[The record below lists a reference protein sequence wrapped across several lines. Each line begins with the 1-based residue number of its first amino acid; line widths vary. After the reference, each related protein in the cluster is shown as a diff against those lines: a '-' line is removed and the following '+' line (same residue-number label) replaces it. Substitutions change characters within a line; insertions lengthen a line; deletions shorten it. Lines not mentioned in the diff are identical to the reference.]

1 MASLRI
7 TTRTGKAIDFD
18 TNFDVAKSIA
28 EHHTKGGVF
37 FSCCNGIG
45 MSIDYENILAIQF
58 DAISQPTKTAIAS
71 EQKPV
76 LGTDAKAKSDAA
88 DNIKDVMSAAPDD
101 KDIEALANE
110 INSVVPATK
119 KKKKYHMN
127 REYNDKD
134 VLNQKERDDLAQEM
148 LAAAGEPV
156 DDIHPKAVYK
166 IECKCGTEYFCKL
179 YADAD
184 SANCKECGERVF
196 FDKNAELQL
205 DKYGQPAKIMTNR
218 YYVNREE

>member
-1 MASLRI
+1 MANLRI
-7 TTRTGKAIDFD
+7 TTRTGRAIDFD

-37 FSCCNGIG
+37 FSCYNGVG

-58 DAISQPTKTAIAS
+58 DAISKPAKVATAP

-76 LGTDAKAKSDAA
+76 QGTTSKPKSDTV
-88 DNIKDVMSAAPDD
+88 DDIKDVPPVAPDD
-101 KDIEALANE
+101 KDIGALANE
-110 INSVVPATK
+110 INSVTPATK

-134 VLNQKERDDLAQEM
+134 VLNQKERDDLAREM
-148 LAAAGEPV
+148 LVAAGEPV

-179 YADAD
+179 YADSD

-196 FDKNAELQL
+196 LDKNADPQL
-205 DKYGQPAKIMTNR
+205 DKYGQSAKIMTNK
-218 YYVNREE
+218 YYVTREE